1 MIHQQLLTMSIEG
14 KRKGN
19 CGKVGG
25 SVGQQ
30 RISGDSG
37 EKTGKIYTM
46 FGAGTS
52 ECIRDTQIIGTGR
65 NRRGRFEGMSD
76 SAVETAESSRLAVTL
91 VKNYLETCR
100 SIEFQQLQR
109 NWERTRL
116 R

>member
-1 MIHQQLLTMSIEG
+1 MKKDVRETDETEAEVSEDTDWSIPAGISRQKTGGLHRGKSESLVDMIHQQLLTMSIGE

-52 ECIRDTQIIGTGR
+52 ECIRDT
-65 NRRGRFEGMSD
+65 
-76 SAVETAESSRLAVTL
+76 
-91 VKNYLETCR
+91 
-100 SIEFQQLQR
+100 
-109 NWERTRL
+109 
-116 R
+116 